1 MFIFL
6 INVVSPFP
14 DLQWELKI
22 NRPAFPT
29 QQDFM
34 GSISAILRIQD
45 VYNISARALADG
57 ELQDG
62 KSSGGLG
69 ADECYEL
76 GVVSHSL
83 EYYED
88 VIDWMR
94 EAEQRM
100 RPPYNYSGTL
110 TKIDVLEYLAWAEYK
125 VRVGIVTKQRNIL
138 NSIYSEKNSDSF
150 RRVQDQPI
158 VTAMRISMACLFF
171 DKHGKL

>member
-1 MFIFL
+1 MVKSFHLNGHKDSKLRTTLNPCITSL
-6 INVVSPFP
+6 KQRVTVVHLFNNRSLSFP

-94 EAEQRM
+94 EAQQRM
-100 RPPYNYSGTL
+100 RPPYNYSGAL

-125 VRVGIVTKQRNIL
+125 VRDKIVTK
-138 NSIYSEKNSDSF
+138 
-150 RRVQDQPI
+150 
-158 VTAMRISMACLFF
+158 
-171 DKHGKL
+171 